1 MRTLTKSLL
10 FIVAVLAVTLFSCS
24 RSTKKAIE
32 VDPAFGQ
39 YISGYT
45 AGTVSKAS
53 SIRIRLAADY
63 AGEIKM
69 NEPLKE
75 DYFSFSP
82 SIKGKTY
89 WLDSRTLEFVPDEHL
104 PSGEKYEAHF
114 DLGELMEVPSR
125 FRRFDFSFRTRNLGV
140 FVKTNQPETY
150 STINLSR
157 QFIEGEFFVTDVADS
172 AKVKKILTATQNGK
186 PLKVQ
191 VTPNGENKYS
201 YVIHNVVRSNALSTV
216 HIEWNGSPIGADFK
230 GEKKIN
236 VPAIGQFF
244 PTDISVEQQPEQV
257 IKIHFSDPLD
267 ANQTLLGLVSVEGN
281 SSTTTSI
288 SGHNLY
294 IFPSYRLSDQKQVT
308 VYAGIRNYAGK
319 KTSVEKSELCTF
331 QDIKPGVRLLGK
343 GAIVPNTQGTIF
355 PFEAVNLKAVE
366 VHVTQIFEKNVVQF
380 LQVNNFNGGNQL
392 KRVGREVKVKTIRLD
407 ENPKI
412 NLHEWTRFNLDIS
425 EIVKVE
431 PGAIYNIELKFK
443 KEHSAYDCGSDAQQ
457 DNNLASLEAP
467 HEEEW
472 TEEGWGSF
480 YDGYYNEGYDY
491 GDYYY
496 YSEEGYDY
504 SQRENPCNVSYYSGK
519 SVSQNVL
526 ASDMG
531 IIAKAGSDKQLHVIV
546 SDLRNTQPLGGVQLE
561 YYDFQQQKI
570 GSATTDGDGMATT
583 KLKTKPFIIIAKR
596 GNQRGYLTLRD
607 GEALSLS
614 KFDVSGATSNKGVK
628 GFPYTE
634 RGVYRPGDSIFI
646 SFMLE
651 DKEKV
656 LPQNHPVVM
665 ELRNPSGV
673 IVQKIVRSKQVNGLY
688 DFRTATLPEDPTGYW
703 SAKFLVG
710 NREFYHNIRVETI
723 KPNRLKLYL
732 DFEGKD
738 KLSALDKNTIGK
750 VSAKW
755 LHGAPARDMNTI
767 VEMTLNGGYT
777 SFEKYSGY
785 VFDNPTKTFSSQQ
798 MTLFDGQL
806 DDNGEATFDVKINA
820 GQNAPGMLRA
830 FFTTRVFEKGG
841 DFSIDQKSLTY
852 SPFTHYVGLKVP
864 EGEGYNHQL
873 VTGKDHL
880 LEFATVDANGKP
892 ASRKIE
898 VKIYKVENH
907 WWWDSYSNN
916 DVMTFITNNGIVPHQ
931 SGTITTTGGKGTFKF
946 RVEKPTWGYFL
957 ILARDVESKHTTGS
971 QVYVDWPYGSREN
984 TNDKENATMLSF
996 STDKKTYKVGEDVT
1010 VTIPSPAQGRALV
1023 SIENGTRVISKNWIE
1038 TESGETKYTFEAT
1051 EEMAPTAYINI
1062 TLVQPHAQNKND
1074 LPIRLYGVIPVNV
1087 ENENSHLEP
1096 VINAPETFKPESTPT
1111 ITVKEKDGKPM
1122 TYTLAIVDEGL
1133 LDLTGFKTPNPW
1145 QHFYSRDA
1153 LGIKTW
1159 DLYDNVL
1166 GSYAVKMDELL
1177 AVGGDGEA
1185 SEKGEGEAK
1194 ANRFKPMV
1202 YFAGPFELRGGAT
1215 GTHKVKIPNYVG
1227 SVRIMVVAGQD
1238 RAYGSSHKTV
1248 PVRAPLMVLATLPR
1262 VLGPGEEVELPVNVF
1277 AMEKHVKNVTI
1288 EVKGND
1294 MFTFKEGKSKTLTFN
1309 QPGDEVVNFPTL
1321 VANRLGMG
1329 KITVIARSGN
1339 ETAKHEIEIDV
1350 RSPNPKIMDAY
1361 ETVLDAGKQWN
1372 TQLAF
1377 NGYKG
1382 SNFASIEVS
1391 TVPPV
1396 NLGERLKYLIDYP
1409 HGCIEQTTSA
1419 AFPQL
1424 YLSRIM
1430 DLDENFKKE
1439 IRKNIQAAIKRIGL
1453 FQTSNGGFSYWP
1465 GQSDANPWG
1474 TTYATHFLLEAEAAG
1489 YKVPSSLKQD
1499 ALDYLKNKS
1508 RYFRLPS
1515 AKNNNSEYSYDYGY
1529 SYNTDTYDQAYRLF
1543 VLALAKQAD
1552 MGAMNRLRE
1561 YSKLNTEEKWR
1572 LAAAYQL
1579 AGQGNVAKEITSGLS
1594 TKVSPYKNPGYTFG
1608 SDARDR
1614 AMILETMV
1622 IMKNKTSAALLARE
1636 LSKELNTDKWMSTQT
1651 TAYCLLA
1658 MSKFAGIAEAS
1669 REINF
1674 AYSINGTANNKKVM
1688 NVMYQSKIDGN
1699 QLPANTKMNV
1709 KNNGKGLLYVRV
1721 VVEKVPMAGD
1731 SISAVN
1737 NNISLN
1743 VRYTG
1748 LGGQAIDV
1756 EEIEQGTD
1764 FVAEVTISNPG
1775 TRGYLTEMAL
1785 NQIFP
1790 SGWEIHNTRM
1800 DNFEAALQTD
1810 IVTYQDFRD
1819 DRVYSYYNI
1828 GASNSKTI
1836 RIRLN
1841 AAYVGRYFLP
1851 TATTEAMYDNSI
1863 YARVPGRWVKVVKP
1877 GSKKT
1882 EVAENNPE

>member
-1 MRTLTKSLL
+1 MKRLHL
-10 FIVAVLAVTLFSCS
+10 FLAVLLTAFLSCN
-24 RSTKKAIE
+24 RNANKALEI
-32 VDPAFGQ
+32 DPAFGE
-39 YISGYT
+39 YISGFT
-45 AGTVSKAS
+45 AGTISKAS

-63 AGEIKM
+63 AGEIKL

-75 DYFSFSP
+75 DFFDFSP
-82 SIKGKTY
+82 AIKGKTY
-89 WLDSRTLEFVPDEHL
+89 WLDSRTLEFVPDAPM
-104 PSGEKYEAHF
+104 PSGEAYQAEFK
-114 DLGELMEVPSR
+114 LSNLMEVPAKFES
-125 FRRFDFSFRTRNLGV
+125 FKFSFRTRTLGV

-150 STINLSR
+150 SNINLSR
-157 QFIEGEFFVTDVADS
+157 QFIEGEFFITDVADS
-172 AKVKKILTATQNGK
+172 AKAKNLLTASQNGN
-186 PLKVQ
+186 PLKIQ
-191 VTPNGENKYS
+191 VTPNGENRYS
-201 YVIHNVVRSNALSTV
+201 YVVHNVVRSNALSNVT
-216 HIEWNGSPIGADFK
+216 ISWSGKAIGADFK

-236 VPAIGQFF
+236 VPALGQFF
-244 PTDISVEQQPEQV
+244 PTDITVEQQPEQV
-257 IKIHFSDPLD
+257 VKIHFSDPLD
-267 ANQTLLGLVSVEGN
+267 LNQSLVGLVNIEGA

-294 IFPSYRLSDQKQVT
+294 VFPSYRLTDQKQTT
-308 VYAGIRNYAGK
+308 VYAGIRNYSGK
-319 KTSVEKSELCTF
+319 KTVNERSELLTF
-331 QDIKPGVRLLGK
+331 QDIKPAVRILGK
-343 GAIVPNTQGTIF
+343 GAIIPNTQGTVF

-380 LQVNNFNGGNQL
+380 LQVNNFSGGAQL

-412 NLHEWTRFNLDIS
+412 NLHEWNRFNLDIS
-425 EIVKVE
+425 NIVKVE

-443 KEHSAYDCGSDAQQ
+443 KEHSSYECGSETGNE
-457 DNNLASLEAP
+457 DNMTTLEAP
-467 HEEEW
+467 QEEEW
-472 TEEGWGSF
+472 TEDGWGNL
-480 YDGYYNEGYDY
+480 YDGYYNEGYEY
-491 GDYYY
+491 EDYY
-496 YSEEGYDY
+496 SEGYDY

-519 SVSQNVL
+519 TVSQNVL
-526 ASDMG
+526 ASDLG

-546 SDLRNTQPLGGVQLE
+546 SDLRTTDPIGGVQLE
-561 YYDFQQQKI
+561 YFDFQQQSI
-570 GSATTDGDGMATT
+570 GKATTNGDGMAET
-583 KLKTKPFIIIAKR
+583 KLKSKPFIIVAKK

-614 KFDVSGATSNKGVK
+614 KFDVSGATSVKGVK

-688 DFRTATLPEDPTGYW
+688 DFRTATMPEDPTGYW
-703 SAKFLVG
+703 SAKFMVG
-710 NREFYHNIRVETI
+710 NREFYHNLRVETI

-732 DFEGKD
+732 DFGGKD
-738 KLSALDKNTIGK
+738 KLSALDESTIGK

-755 LHGAPARDMNTI
+755 LHGAPARNMTSM

-777 SFEKYSGY
+777 SFEKFKDYT
-785 VFDNPTKTFSSQQ
+785 FDNPTKTFASQQ

-806 DDNGEATFDVKINA
+806 DENGEATFDVKINA
-820 GQNAPGMLRA
+820 GQNAPGMLQA

-841 DFSIDQKSLTY
+841 DFSIDQSSLKY
-852 SPFTHYVGLKVP
+852 SPYTHYVGVKVP

-873 VTGKDHL
+873 VTDKDHL

-892 ASRKIE
+892 VSRKIE

-907 WWWDSYSNN
+907 WWWDSYNQN
-916 DVMTFITNNGIVPHQ
+916 DIMTFITNNGIVAHQ
-931 SGTITTTGGKGTFKF
+931 SATITTQNGKGTFKF
-946 RVEKPTWGYFL
+946 RVNKPTWGNFL
-957 ILARDVESKHTTGS
+957 VLARDVESNHTTGS
-971 QVYVDWPYGSREN
+971 RVYVDWPYGSREN
-984 TNDKENATMLSF
+984 ENDKENATMLTF
-996 STDKKTYKVGEDVT
+996 STDKKTYQVGEKVT
-1010 VTIPSPAQGRALV
+1010 VTIPSPANGRALV
-1023 SIENGTRVISKNWIE
+1023 SIESGTRIISKDWVE
-1038 TESGETKYTFEAT
+1038 TEAGESKYTFEAT
-1051 EEMAPTAYINI
+1051 EEMAPTAYVNI
-1062 TLVQPHAQNKND
+1062 TLVQPHAQVKND
-1074 LPIRLYGVIPVNV
+1074 LPIRLYGVVPINV
-1087 ENENSHLEP
+1087 ENKDSHLEP
-1096 VINAPETFKPESTPT
+1096 VINAPTVFKPESTPT
-1111 ITVKEKDGKPM
+1111 ISVKEKDGKPM

-1145 QHFYSRDA
+1145 EYFYSRDA
-1153 LGIKTW
+1153 LGVKTW
-1159 DLYDNVL
+1159 DIYDNVL

-1177 AVGGDGEA
+1177 AIGGDAEA
-1185 SEKGEGEAK
+1185 MAKGEGETK

-1215 GTHKVKIPNYVG
+1215 ASHKVKIPNYVG
-1227 SVRIMVVAGQD
+1227 RVRVMVVAGQD
-1238 RAYGSSHKTV
+1238 RAYGNAEKSI
-1248 PVRAPLMVLATLPR
+1248 PVRSPLMVLATLPR

-1294 MFTFKEGKSKTLTFN
+1294 MFTFKNGKSRSLTFKN
-1309 QPGDEVVNFPTL
+1309 PGDDVISFPAL
-1321 VANRLGMG
+1321 VANKLGVG
-1329 KITVIARSGN
+1329 KITVTARSGN
-1339 ETAKHEIEIDV
+1339 ETAKHEIEIQV

-1361 ETVLDAGKQWN
+1361 ETVLDPGKQWN
-1372 TQLAF
+1372 TSLAF
-1377 NGYKG
+1377 NGLKG

-1424 YLSRIM
+1424 YLSKIM
-1430 DLDENFKKE
+1430 DLDDNFKKE
-1439 IRKNIQAAIKRIGL
+1439 IKKNIQATIKRIAL
-1453 FQTSNGGFSYWP
+1453 FQTGNGGFSYWP
-1465 GQSDANPWG
+1465 GQSDASPWG

-1489 YKVPSSLKQD
+1489 YKVPASLKQN
-1499 ALDYLKNKS
+1499 ALDYLKNRS
-1508 RYFRLPS
+1508 RYFRLPEN
-1515 AKNNNSEYSYDYGY
+1515 KTNNTNGESTYEYDYGY
-1529 SYNTDTYDQAYRLF
+1529 TYSYDTYDQAYRLF
-1543 VLALAKQAD
+1543 VMALAKQSD
-1552 MGAMNRLRE
+1552 LGAMNRLRE
-1561 YSKLNTEEKWR
+1561 YSKLGTAEKWR

-1579 AGQGNVAKEITSGLS
+1579 AGQGNVAKQITSGLNTNIPAYNS
-1594 TKVSPYKNPGYTFG
+1594 PGYTYG
-1608 SDARDR
+1608 SDVRDR

-1622 IMKNKTSAALLARE
+1622 IMKNKTAAALLARE
-1636 LSKELNTDKWMSTQT
+1636 LSKQLNTDQWMSTQT

-1658 MSKFAGIAEAS
+1658 MSKFAGIANAS

-1674 AYSINGTANNKKVM
+1674 AYTLNGGTTSKKIM
-1688 NVMYQSKIDGN
+1688 NVMYQQKID
-1699 QLPANTKMNV
+1699 ANKMAASSKMSV

-1721 VVEKVPMAGD
+1721 VVEKVPAAGD
-1731 SISAVN
+1731 SVSAVN

-1743 VRYTG
+1743 IRYTDMD
-1748 LGGQAIDV
+1748 GQALNV

-1764 FVAEVTISNPG
+1764 FIAEVSIANPG

-1785 NQIFP
+1785 NQTFP
-1790 SGWEIHNTRM
+1790 SGWEIHNSRM
-1800 DNFEAALQTD
+1800 DNFESAMQTD

-1828 GASNSKTI
+1828 GASANKTI

-1841 AAYVGRYFLP
+1841 AAYVGRYYLP
-1851 TATTEAMYDNSI
+1851 TVVTEAMYDNSI
-1863 YARVPGRWVKVVKP
+1863 YARIPGKWIKVVQA
-1877 GSKKT
+1877 GTKK
-1882 EVAENNPE
+1882 EVAQNNP